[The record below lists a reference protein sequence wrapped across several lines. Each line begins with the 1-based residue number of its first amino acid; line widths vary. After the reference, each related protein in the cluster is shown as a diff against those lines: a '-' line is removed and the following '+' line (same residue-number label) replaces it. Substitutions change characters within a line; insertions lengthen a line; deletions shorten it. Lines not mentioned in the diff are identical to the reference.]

1 MKDHYMLTDAQTD
14 IQSPREVA
22 PDAPAARHRAR
33 LRVLLVE
40 DNEDHVMLAR
50 RALQKRGHA
59 VTAVLG
65 GQAAMLALA
74 KGAYDVV
81 ALDYQLPD
89 TTGLEALLR
98 IKKRNCALPV
108 VMVTASGSEQVAVE
122 ALKNGAS
129 DYVVKTPGYE
139 RELVRALEL
148 SVEKARADTTE
159 QALRAELE
167 RRARTDSL
175 TGLLNR
181 GEMERLLKREIQR
194 RLPRYPAF
202 AFVLADVDGFKA
214 INDEYGHSV
223 GDAVLCHIG
232 RVLRHSTRSS
242 DFVARWGGDEFA
254 VLLPGAGLSA
264 AKAFAKRLSRLMS
277 DHPPACRGQRLP
289 AVGLSA
295 GVACV
300 TRAVPDLAQVLK
312 WADRA
317 LYAAKTGGRNQTRFL
332 VLGESEE
339 ADVVANDLMALA
351 HPEGD
356 RSGDED

>member
-1 MKDHYMLTDAQTD
+1 MVTDTKTD
-14 IQSPREVA
+14 LHPQRG
-22 PDAPAARHRAR
+22 PAFGCPGARNQAC

-40 DNEDHVMLAR
+40 DNEDHIMLAR
-50 RALQKRGHA
+50 RALEKRGHA

-74 KGAYDVV
+74 KGVYDVV

-98 IKKRNCALPV
+98 IKKRNRALPV

-122 ALKNGAS
+122 ALKKGAS

-194 RLPRYPAF
+194 CLPRYPAF

-232 RVLRHSTRSS
+232 RVLRQSTRSS
-242 DFVARWGGDEFA
+242 DFVARWAGDEFA

-264 AKAFAKRLSRLMS
+264 AKAFAERLSRLMS
-277 DHPPACRGQRLP
+277 DHPPACRGECLP
-289 AVGLSA
+289 SIGLSA
-295 GVACV
+295 GTVCV
-300 TRAVPDLAQVLK
+300 TGAVPGSPDVLK

-332 VLGESEE
+332 VLGGSDE
-339 ADVVANDLMALA
+339 AGIGLNGLMTPV
-351 HPEGD
+351 HPEGSRPD
-356 RSGDED
+356 GEG